1 MTDDVLL
8 PAGSPGTMD
17 DTKPGRPAG
26 KSRGLLWLIILLVI
40 VLGLG
45 GGGLWFKQHLAAE
58 QAGQAAAQDQ
68 ANQATH
74 DQLGQ
79 LQQQMAALAAKQAA
93 APAPSTAMSPAA
105 SAEMAALTSEVAALK
120 QSVAADH
127 ASLAALQAGL
137 GDMPKLAARA
147 QSLSLVALAAV
158 HLQDGQKLGAIPG
171 APASLA
177 RFADT
182 APPTMTQ
189 LRLSFEQAAG
199 QALEAGG
206 EAAKGDTMWHRAVA
220 HLENLITI
228 RRGNDVIVGARAAG
242 PIALA
247 RSDLAAGDLAGA
259 VTALGGLNDQAKAA
273 MSGWLGQAQS
283 LLDAQAALS
292 NMVAAAAPANPPADS
307 SPAPSPEAK

>member
-1 MTDDVLL
+1 MN
-8 PAGSPGTMD
+8 

-26 KSRGLLWLIILLVI
+26 KSRGWLWLVILLLI

-68 ANQATH
+68 ASEALR
-74 DQLGQ
+74 DELAQ
-79 LQQQMAALAAKQAA
+79 LQQQMAALTAKQDA
-93 APAPSTAMSPAA
+93 APTPSPTMSPAA
-105 SAEMAALTSEVAALK
+105 SAEIAALTSEVAALK

-127 ASLAALQAGL
+127 ASLAALQGGL
-137 GDMPKLAARA
+137 GDMPRLAARA

-158 HLQDGQKLGAIPG
+158 HLRDGQKLGVIPG

-177 RFADT
+177 QFADT

-189 LRLSFEQAAG
+189 LRLSFEQAAA

-206 EAAKGDTMWHRAVA
+206 EAAKGDTMWHRAIA

-228 RRGNDVIVGARAAG
+228 RRGNDVIVGSRAAG

-283 LLDAQAALS
+283 LLDAQAALN
-292 NMVAAAAPANPPADS
+292 NMVAAAVPANPPADTPPVS
-307 SPAPSPEAK
+307 SPGVK